1 MAGTGLSGG
10 GISGSVT
17 LNADLAP
24 SDIPNLPAS
33 KINSGVFNE
42 NQIPQLP
49 ASKIGSGVL
58 STARLG
64 TGTPSS
70 SNVLYG
76 DGAWRAVTE
85 GDAFD
90 LHDDITQ
97 SATIADTDRLLFS
110 DEGSGG
116 DPMRY
121 TTAASLAN
129 YMPG

>member
-1 MAGTGLSGG
+1 M
-10 GISGSVT
+10 
-17 LNADLAP
+17 
-24 SDIPNLPAS
+24 
-33 KINSGVFNE
+33 
-42 NQIPQLP
+42 
-49 ASKIGSGVL
+49 
-58 STARLG
+58 
-64 TGTPSS
+64 
-70 SNVLYG
+70 LYG

-129 YMPG
+129 YMQGEVELNANTITAGTLNSARVAVITSQAAYDLLTPNANTIYLITS